1 MSLTVNTNELYKRAT
16 ALLNTGN
23 TKEAAARKL
32 SAEFAAS
39 AYVSKGKLFASFI
52 GDGGKPTTQ
61 ALS

>member
-1 MSLTVNTNELYKRAT
+1 MTVNSSELHARAR
-16 ALLNTGN
+16 ALVKTGN

-39 AYVSKGKLFASFI
+39 AYVSKGKLWASFI

-61 ALS
+61 ALA

>member
-1 MSLTVNTNELYKRAT
+1 MAVNTNELNTRAR
-16 ALLNTGN
+16 ALLSTGN
-23 TKEAAARKL
+23 SKEQAARKL

-39 AYVSKGKLFASFI
+39 AYVSKGKLYASFI